1 MKQSL
6 LKLFVTAFVAATAAV
21 GAMAQIP
28 HDYYQSLKGKKGA
41 ELKTAIHNLV
51 KEAYVLSYGSKD
63 GSTWWGFYLT
73 DNDNGKVIDRYSNET
88 YMFVERGKS
97 VAGTN
102 IEHSFPKSWWGGTE
116 TQAYKDLF
124 NLMPSD
130 RAANNQ
136 KSNYGMGVVT
146 QTSGKGYYN
155 NDCIKVGDSGMGFKV
170 WQPSKYWQGDFA
182 RGYMY
187 MATAY
192 QDYVWA
198 SNEAKSS
205 LEQNEWPTLQK
216 WAYTLYIKWAKE
228 DPVNEIEVK
237 RNNAVYSIQG
247 NRNPYIDF
255 PNLMEYVWGDSIDV
269 AFDPETSVKSTII
282 LKDNNVPIP
291 TTPDGIMTLYMR
303 SFGRNAG
310 GCTVAT
316 DQAPASGKDVWTRDV
331 KYGWV
336 ANAFS
341 GKAYASDVSL
351 TTPEISLK
359 EVDNAK
365 FRFKHALNNCTEDP
379 TRYLSVEVLC
389 EGKATKIE
397 GITWPEGTNWT
408 FKPAGEFDLT
418 PFVGKTIKI
427 AFHYTSTAS
436 FASTWEIAS
445 LEVEGK
451 KTPTAIA
458 PPSLTTQGFDPSMPY
473 EVYSLSGIKLPSTTQ
488 GVVIVRQNGKSWKV
502 VR

>member
-1 MKQSL
+1 M
-6 LKLFVTAFVAATAAV
+6 
-21 GAMAQIP
+21 
-28 HDYYQSLKGKKGA
+28 
-41 ELKTAIHNLV
+41 
-51 KEAYVLSYGSKD
+51 
-63 GSTWWGFYLT
+63 
-73 DNDNGKVIDRYSNET
+73 
-88 YMFVERGKS
+88 
-97 VAGTN
+97 
-102 IEHSFPKSWWGGTE
+102 
-116 TQAYKDLF
+116 
-124 NLMPSD
+124 
-130 RAANNQ
+130 
-136 KSNYGMGVVT
+136 
-146 QTSGKGYYN
+146 
-155 NDCIKVGDSGMGFKV
+155 
-170 WQPSKYWQGDFA
+170 
-182 RGYMY
+182 
-187 MATAY
+187 
-192 QDYVWA
+192 
-198 SNEAKSS
+198 
-205 LEQNEWPTLQK
+205 
-216 WAYTLYIKWAKE
+216 
-228 DPVNEIEVK
+228 K

-291 TTPDGIMTLYMR
+291 ATPDGTMTLYMR
-303 SFGRNAG
+303 NFGRNAG

-316 DQAPASGKDVWTRDV
+316 AQAPASGKDVWTRDV

-336 ANAFS
+336 ANAFN

-351 TTPEISLK
+351 MTPEISLK

-365 FRFKHALNNCTEDP
+365 FRFKHALNKCTEDP

-436 FASTWEIAS
+436 LASTWEIAS

-458 PPSLTTQGFDPSMPY
+458 TPSLTTQDFDPSKPY

-488 GVVIVRQNGKSWKV
+488 GVVIVRQNGKSWKIV
-502 VR
+502 K

>member
-6 LKLFVTAFVAATAAV
+6 LKLFVTAFVIATTAV

-73 DNDNGKVIDRYSNET
+73 DNDNGKVIDRYSNKT
-88 YMFVERGKS
+88 YMFGERGKS
-97 VAGTN
+97 VSGTN

-130 RAANNQ
+130 KTANIQ

-216 WAYTLYIKWAKE
+216 WAYTLYI
-228 DPVNEIEVK
+228 
-237 RNNAVYSIQG
+237 
-247 NRNPYIDF
+247 
-255 PNLMEYVWGDSIDV
+255 
-269 AFDPETSVKSTII
+269 
-282 LKDNNVPIP
+282 
-291 TTPDGIMTLYMR
+291 
-303 SFGRNAG
+303 
-310 GCTVAT
+310 
-316 DQAPASGKDVWTRDV
+316 
-331 KYGWV
+331 
-336 ANAFS
+336 
-341 GKAYASDVSL
+341 
-351 TTPEISLK
+351 
-359 EVDNAK
+359 
-365 FRFKHALNNCTEDP
+365 
-379 TRYLSVEVLC
+379 
-389 EGKATKIE
+389 
-397 GITWPEGTNWT
+397 
-408 FKPAGEFDLT
+408 
-418 PFVGKTIKI
+418 
-427 AFHYTSTAS
+427 
-436 FASTWEIAS
+436 
-445 LEVEGK
+445 
-451 KTPTAIA
+451 
-458 PPSLTTQGFDPSMPY
+458 
-473 EVYSLSGIKLPSTTQ
+473 
-488 GVVIVRQNGKSWKV
+488 GVVV
-502 VR
+502 